1 MMKRSKQPFT
11 LIELLVSLTIL
22 SLIGAL
28 FAVKGKN
35 LMENYAFKQEVRKVR
50 DILQL
55 AKEYAYCYQVDVE
68 VVFSKSQH
76 NAFIHIKTDEPLLQ
90 RESFFQ
96 KKYGFRKI
104 SFMDA
109 IGDSII
115 FSGSGWVFPKSQ
127 LIVYGCQQKIH
138 LEL

>member
-1 MMKRSKQPFT
+1 MKRIKQPFT

-22 SLIGAL
+22 SLIGSL
-28 FAVKGKN
+28 FAVKGKD
-35 LMENYAFKQEVRKVR
+35 LMDNYAFKQEVGKVR

-68 VVFSKSQH
+68 VFFSKNQH
-76 NAFIHIKTDEPLLQ
+76 NTCIHIKTDEPLLN

-104 SFMDA
+104 SFKDA
-109 IGDSII
+109 LGDSVI

-127 LIVYGCQQKIH
+127 LIVYGCQQKII